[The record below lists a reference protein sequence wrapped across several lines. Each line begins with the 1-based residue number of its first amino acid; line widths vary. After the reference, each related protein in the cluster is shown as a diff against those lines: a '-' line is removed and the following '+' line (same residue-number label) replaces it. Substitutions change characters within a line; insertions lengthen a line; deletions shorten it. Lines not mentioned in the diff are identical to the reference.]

1 MAREGKHTLGITYA
15 ELTKLVKSIMSANSD
30 GTETYIPGPQGERG
44 PKGDAGASVSD
55 QQITDAV
62 DVWLES
68 NPPEKGADGTNA
80 SPEMIAE
87 AVAAY
92 LQANPPARGIQG
104 LKGDSGA
111 KGDQGI
117 QGVKGDTGQQGQSG
131 ATGSQGPKGDTGS
144 QGPTGSAGPKG
155 DTGLAGTN
163 SFLDAQS
170 ISVPILLLGTTVDRV
185 VTWSSALPNANYN
198 VKFLPDVNTLGK
210 ATFTVKAGT
219 KTVNGCTI
227 NVSANLAVSV
237 LGVCHVIATP

>member
-30 GTETYIPGPQGERG
+30 GIETYIPGPQGERG
-44 PKGDAGASVSD
+44 PKGDVGASVTD

-68 NPPEKGADGTNA
+68 NPPEKGADGTSA

-87 AVAAY
+87 AVVAY

-117 QGVKGDTGQQGQSG
+117 QGS
-131 ATGSQGPKGDTGS
+131 KGDTGS
-144 QGPTGSAGPKG
+144 QGPAGAKG
-155 DTGLAGTN
+155 DTGSTGTN

-170 ISVPILLLGTTVDRV
+170 ISVPILLLGATVDRV

-210 ATFTVKAGT
+210 AVFTVKAGT

-227 NVSANLAVSV
+227 TVSANLAVSV